1 MVQARRHLLGVNGSW
16 AASLPGGRWE
26 SLRLGGRSRK
36 SSHGDNGKESGAQL
50 ERRKPG

>member
-1 MVQARRHLLGVNGSW
+1 MVQARRHLVGVKRSW

-26 SLRLGGRSRK
+26 SLRLGGRIGK
-36 SSHGDNGKESGAQL
+36 SSHGDNGTESGAQL